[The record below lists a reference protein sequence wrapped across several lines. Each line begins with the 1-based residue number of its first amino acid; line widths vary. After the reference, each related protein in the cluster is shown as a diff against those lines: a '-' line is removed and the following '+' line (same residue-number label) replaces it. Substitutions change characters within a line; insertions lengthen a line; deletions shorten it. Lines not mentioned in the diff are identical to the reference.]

1 MDFSGTK
8 ENKTNKKMETL
19 TGRRMADGGVE
30 PELCVPRFR
39 LRLSINK
46 VEELRS
52 REFVGLIDEDGAG
65 IFHQHR

>member
-1 MDFSGTK
+1 
-8 ENKTNKKMETL
+8 
-19 TGRRMADGGVE
+19 MADGGVE

-65 IFHQHR
+65 ILHHHR